1 MGEAVSSPIDVR
13 TATSADLPVLEREL
27 PLNTPTRH
35 RECLGQQDEGRI
47 TYVVAW
53 QGHVPAGHGL
63 LHWSGPRNAAVA
75 AQLPDCPEIF
85 MLGVPEP
92 LRSRG
97 IGRLLVARL
106 EQLASDRGKR
116 RIGLGVART
125 NPAARR
131 LYERLGYGE
140 VGAPP
145 YVDRWH
151 WIDASGVDHVEEDPC
166 VFLVKELPAIR
177 RAPGSAPA

>member
-1 MGEAVSSPIDVR
+1 MGEAVRSAIDVR
-13 TATSADLPVLEREL
+13 AATSADLPVLEREL

-35 RECLGQQDEGRI
+35 RECLAQQDDGRLA
-47 TYVVAW
+47 YVVAW
-53 QGHVPAGHGL
+53 QGQVPAGHGL
-63 LHWSGPRNAAVA
+63 LHWPGPRDAAVA
-75 AQLPDCPEIF
+75 AYLPDCPEIF
-85 MLGVPEP
+85 MPGVPEP

-97 IGRLLVARL
+97 IGRLLLARL

-116 RIGLGVART
+116 RIGLGVAGT

-131 LYERLGYGE
+131 LYERLGYAE
-140 VGAPP
+140 VGAPH

-151 WIDASGVDHVEEDPC
+151 WIDASGVDHLEEDAC

-177 RAPGSAPA
+177 RGPGSSPV